1 MTEAEYLSVALSL
14 GMGRREA
21 LLSPVGLVME
31 IAKLR
36 ADANKKAL
44 EGVRTQDVYKRQS
57 QRRYMTTVRTM

>member
-1 MTEAEYLSVALSL
+1 MTEAAARSVAPAR
-14 GMGRREA
+14 GRGRREA

-44 EGVRTQDVYKRQS
+44 EGVRTHGRAHD
-57 QRRYMTTVRTM
+57 

>member
-44 EGVRTQDVYKRQS
+44 EGVRTNTEAPLRGS
-57 QRRYMTTVRTM
+57 TGI

>member
-36 ADANKKAL
+36 AAANKKAL
-44 EGVRTQDVYKRQS
+44 EGVRTHGRAHD
-57 QRRYMTTVRTM
+57 

>member
-1 MTEAEYLSVALSL
+1 MTEAEYLSVAL

-31 IAKLR
+31 VAQLR

-44 EGVRTQDVYKRQS
+44 EGVRTHGRAHD
-57 QRRYMTTVRTM
+57 

>member
-31 IAKLR
+31 VAQLR
-36 ADANKKAL
+36 ADANKRAL
-44 EGVRTQDVYKRQS
+44 GGEDAWQS
-57 QRRYMTTVRTM
+57 ARLAPD